1 MVDRAIGYTRQY
13 DSARVCMYNEGWNFM
28 WLQLF
33 LLRIGLRSRNKR
45 IHPFTKLLSSSRPFS
60 AQACT
65 FLFSKTGSTYLN
77 PALACMAWKHHQFIL
92 ANNYSSQTLAKM
104 PEDAEQTW
112 LQNSSQVD
120 VRLNISFKHSL
131 MLESIT
137 RIYPL

>member
-1 MVDRAIGYTRQY
+1 
-13 DSARVCMYNEGWNFM
+13 
-28 WLQLF
+28 
-33 LLRIGLRSRNKR
+33 
-45 IHPFTKLLSSSRPFS
+45 
-60 AQACT
+60 
-65 FLFSKTGSTYLN
+65 
-77 PALACMAWKHHQFIL
+77 MAWKHHQFIL